1 MSRCTIRVC
10 CAAGAERGRGYA
22 EAVGQSTTTTIGYS
36 YSADP
41 GPQLPERDIEVDER
55 VCWHEASHAVLGF
68 GFGWQIDSVSVVPPE
83 AVRFAAGTRREPMH
97 AIIGSLAGPAG
108 EDERVGW
115 YFDEDEV
122 LVADYID
129 RVRQLEGGRCDQ
141 CLAALNAWHL
151 VGTASRAD
159 AAIAKWREGE
169 SLARSLLARPHV
181 RAAVGALAARLA
193 TDLTFDG
200 VTAAVIISPHL
211 VFGSLSA
218 EGMTSD

>member
-1 MSRCTIRVC
+1 MTRCVLRAC

-22 EAVGQSTTTTIGYS
+22 EAVDGNTCTVGYS
-36 YSADP
+36 YGAES
-41 GPQLPERDIEVDER
+41 GPQLPEQEIDVEDR

-68 GFGWQIDSVSVVPPE
+68 GFGWQIEFISVVPPE
-83 AVRFAAGTRREPMH
+83 SVRFAVGTRREPMQ

-115 YFDEDEV
+115 YVDENET
-122 LVADYID
+122 LVADYVD

-151 VGTASRAD
+151 VGTAARAE

-169 SLARSLLARPHV
+169 RLARDLLARPIS
-181 RAAVGALAARLA
+181 ALRSRCSQI
-193 TDLTFDG
+193 G
-200 VTAAVIISPHL
+200 
-211 VFGSLSA
+211 
-218 EGMTSD
+218 